1 MKNYRFTICLSFL
14 FGFSCSYNSVNTVRS
29 NNNLVQITN
38 KKGASIQVSFLFDK
52 NFKTKSISGEAAK
65 NLNDVKSYDIFL
77 SSNYDDPLANNTN
90 PFGNST
96 VLRINAANA
105 TENNSVNVTFNNIP
119 SGGPYYAVVAAY
131 DGLIT
136 DKSRNNITELDN
148 TIISANKRFARSDN
162 SVVVNTDLSTT
173 ISDKK
178 SSLNISAL
186 QLQNEKPVSIDSSV
200 ILTDLPIPDLSV
212 SQ

>member
-1 MKNYRFTICLSFL
+1 MKNYRFTIFLSFL

-148 TIISANKRFARSDN
+148 TIISSNKRFARSDN

-178 SSLNISAL
+178 SSLNISVL